1 MLQTIRS
8 AKREREP
15 LSSTRPLIARSNE
28 ETQEVVMNVRLVVSP
43 ILTLLLSIYV
53 SGQQVLPSGDVIGPP
68 ANTAAIAGGE
78 YKQDLLH
85 RVALEEAAVRQAEDA
100 HASSVTLSRT
110 YVQLGLLYQDVARW
124 ERSERALDHAVSLLR
139 SLGPTDDLAAALG
152 HLGSLHVEMGKLRDS
167 ENEELEALK
176 IRLELGD
183 RLQIA
188 RSQSD
193 LATLYLVKQKYVKAR
208 DLARLALAEFDTN
221 EQAGA
226 LDKISIRF
234 ALSEALCSLK
244 DCPSAIPVLK
254 VAMDEAKATLRPDDF
269 PVGLSEFLLG
279 YAYWKSGKMVEASEY
294 LERGTT
300 LMSVQLGWGH
310 PAYLRAL
317 RCYAKFLHD
326 SQNVEA
332 ANIVERRIR
341 QAESV
346 IDVHS
351 MQTSQGMTGFAG
363 VR

>member
-1 MLQTIRS
+1 
-8 AKREREP
+8 
-15 LSSTRPLIARSNE
+15 
-28 ETQEVVMNVRLVVSP
+28 MNVRLVVSP
-43 ILTLLLSIYV
+43 ILTLLLSTYV
-53 SGQQVLPSGDVIGPP
+53 SSQQAAQGGDVIGPP
-68 ANTAAIAGGE
+68 AKSAAIAGGE

-85 RVALEEAAVRQAEDA
+85 RVALQEAAVRQAEDA
-100 HASSVTLSRT
+100 HASSVILSRT

-124 ERSERALDHAVSLLR
+124 ERSEQALEHAVTLLEH
-139 SLGPTDDLAAALG
+139 SSGPTDDLAAALG

-167 ENEELEALK
+167 EKEELEALK
-176 IRLELGD
+176 IRLDLGD

-193 LATLYLVKQKYVKAR
+193 LATLYLVKQKFVKAR

-221 EQAGA
+221 ERAET

-254 VAMDEAKATLRPDDF
+254 VAMADAKATLRPDDF

-279 YAYWKSGKMVEASEY
+279 YAYWKSGKMAEASEY
-294 LERGTT
+294 LERGTGV
-300 LMSVQLGWGH
+300 MSVQLGWGH

-317 RCYAKFLHD
+317 TCYAKFLHEN
-326 SQNVEA
+326 QNVEA
-332 ANIVERRIR
+332 ANVVERRIR

-351 MQTSQGMTGFAG
+351 MQTSQGTTGFAG
-363 VR
+363 LR

>member
-1 MLQTIRS
+1 
-8 AKREREP
+8 
-15 LSSTRPLIARSNE
+15 
-28 ETQEVVMNVRLVVSP
+28 MNVRLVVSP
-43 ILTLLLSIYV
+43 IVTLLLSMYV
-53 SGQQVLPSGDVIGPP
+53 SGQQVSQGGDVIGPP
-68 ANTAAIAGGE
+68 VNTGAIVGGD
-78 YKQDLLH
+78 YKQGLLH
-85 RVALEEAAVRQAEDA
+85 RVALEEAAVRRAEDA

-124 ERSERALDHAVSLLR
+124 EASEQALERAVSLLQQ
-139 SLGPTDDLAAALG
+139 SSGPTDDLAAALG

-167 ENEELEALK
+167 EKEELEALK
-176 IRLELGD
+176 IRLLLGD

-193 LATLYLVKQKYVKAR
+193 LATLYLVKQKFVKAK

-221 EQAGA
+221 EQAET

-254 VAMDEAKATLRPDDF
+254 VAMADAKAALRPNDF

-279 YAYWKSGKMVEASEY
+279 YAYWKSGNMAEASEH
-294 LERGTT
+294 LERGTD
-300 LMSVQLGWGH
+300 LMSAQLGWGH

-317 RCYAKFLHD
+317 RCYAKFLHEN
-326 SQNVEA
+326 QNVEA
-332 ANIVERRIR
+332 ANVVERRIR

-351 MQTSQGMTGFAG
+351 MQTSQGTSGFAG